1 MPAAVQQMHIV
12 EWDRLAHRADLM
24 AVASQIADDE
34 RRFRLPKALHD
45 AHASRLFKLAEDLRI
60 ERFTGDRRMLNR
72 RKIKSGQVLL
82 DQHAVHRGRRTE
94 CRDLILRK
102 HRQNF
107 FCIKAVEIINK
118 HSRLTQPLTV
128 ELSPEALGP
137 AGVGDGQV
145 QPVRVDLMPV
155 FCSDKMSKRI
165 FIVVC
170 CNFRVSGRTGGKE
183 HEHWLVAAGRVVPA
197 RIAAGKQ
204 AVFRIE
210 IVPAVPAAANHD
222 LCQLHPGVGLCN
234 VDMVRSIAVCRAEN
248 CTDARCLEAVRE
260 IMLHKLIGSRN
271 RNGADLVQTQN
282 GKPELVMPL
291 EHEHHAVA
299 ASDAERGKV
308 IGGLAG
314 SIFHVLECE
323 PPLRSIQSHMQH
335 GELFRLFTA
344 QRIHN
349 VKCEIE
355 GLLIFESDGLQFPV
369 CILGRIDEAGVNA
382 RLRIRTLRRLDHGS
396 AVAAG
401 LREARL
407 LWAEHDRIEQAI
419 LSVRSNHAVRNG
431 AVIVDAVAFMQKL
444 GMSADLNFHTAAND
458 KITFLPDVAGQLN
471 VRIECFIRVFV
482 FNEQRVCNAVLK
494 ARGHVVID
502 HLMGLLDL
510 LSITRACQRIGS
522 KLWAAALDEIC
533 NVNAKSQ
540 RAAVEKSEVEVALPG
555 LTAKIFF
562 FARACFQR
570 HRLRRKAGDLAQL
583 SDASRHFLN
592 FEVQPCECFFHGVTS
607 VDAKKPVSKK

>member
-145 QPVRVDLMPV
+145 QPVRVDLIPV

-210 IVPAVPAAANHD
+210 IVPAFPAAANHD

-291 EHEHHAVA
+291 
-299 ASDAERGKV
+299 G
-308 IGGLAG
+308 
-314 SIFHVLECE
+314 
-323 PPLRSIQSHMQH
+323 
-335 GELFRLFTA
+335 
-344 QRIHN
+344 
-349 VKCEIE
+349 
-355 GLLIFESDGLQFPV
+355 
-369 CILGRIDEAGVNA
+369 
-382 RLRIRTLRRLDHGS
+382 
-396 AVAAG
+396 
-401 LREARL
+401 
-407 LWAEHDRIEQAI
+407 
-419 LSVRSNHAVRNG
+419 
-431 AVIVDAVAFMQKL
+431 
-444 GMSADLNFHTAAND
+444 
-458 KITFLPDVAGQLN
+458 
-471 VRIECFIRVFV
+471 
-482 FNEQRVCNAVLK
+482 
-494 ARGHVVID
+494 
-502 HLMGLLDL
+502 
-510 LSITRACQRIGS
+510 
-522 KLWAAALDEIC
+522 
-533 NVNAKSQ
+533 
-540 RAAVEKSEVEVALPG
+540 
-555 LTAKIFF
+555 
-562 FARACFQR
+562 ARASR
-570 HRLRRKAGDLAQL
+570 GRRVGCRA
-583 SDASRHFLN
+583 R
-592 FEVQPCECFFHGVTS
+592 
-607 VDAKKPVSKK
+607 